1 MGRILAIDYGDRRV
15 GLAISDESATV
26 ASTALDT
33 IDRKTRPRGWSLE
46 QELDRL
52 VRERE
57 IEEVVVGLPVN
68 MDGSRGES
76 VRKVIDF
83 VQALEQL
90 LPVKVSTW
98 DERLTSVAAQR
109 VRAELNLPLKKRR
122 EKGKLDSLAAVIL
135 LQNYLNWR
143 AGRATLPK
151 PGRGMRH

>member
-15 GLAISDESATV
+15 GLAISDETATV

-143 AGRATLPK
+143 AGRAIC
-151 PGRGMRH
+151 PGPEEE